1 MMQWMIVAFGMLAA
15 APAAAQVTF
24 DAPFTDH
31 AVLQRDRA
39 IAVHGHAAPKAEIV
53 LNFADVPYM
62 DSVGLNAIVRAHMAL
77 VRAGGRLALTGV
89 PKHLAHILSVTRL
102 TTVFAVYESEPKA
115 VQSFEGDGA

>member
-1 MMQWMIVAFGMLAA
+1 MDIEQRSAAGGVVILDLHGKLAA
-15 APAAAQVTF
+15 GDTVVKTTIDTLLSSGA
-24 DAPFTDH
+24 
-31 AVLQRDRA
+31 R
-39 IAVHGHAAPKAEIV
+39 KIV